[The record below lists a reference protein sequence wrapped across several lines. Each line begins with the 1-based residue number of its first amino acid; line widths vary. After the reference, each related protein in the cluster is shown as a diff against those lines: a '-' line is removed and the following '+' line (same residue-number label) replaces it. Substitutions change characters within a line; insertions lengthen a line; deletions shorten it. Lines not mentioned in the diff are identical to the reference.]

1 MEQVHHP
8 KWTNLK
14 IYPELGI
21 LKKEIGLIN
30 DIIEAYSSN
39 INVKINSKNSSLI
52 KENLKSFKSFNFNEL
67 VYSDTAYM
75 GSCDI
80 LIAPNIHDD
89 FYRKIE
95 FGDKFIHFSIDA
107 HTLFNKHFSYYFKN
121 GKFEY
126 DNLVCLAM
134 IVRDAGPDFENVLK
148 ANLPH
153 FDRWCILDTGSTD
166 NTQEIIKRVLK
177 DKKGTLYSE
186 PFVNF
191 KVSRNRCL
199 DLAGTVCDFI
209 CTLDDT
215 YILNGDLRKFLTEV
229 RGDVVADSFSLL
241 IQSNDSE
248 YYSNRIIK
256 SRTGLRYI
264 HTIHE
269 VITDQN
275 NNNISIP
282 PEEAYIFDKRSDY
295 METRTIK
302 RKQQDLEMLF
312 KELEEKP
319 DDPRTLYYIAQT
331 YGCMDDEINKAKYFE
346 KRIKQKGYVQEL
358 IDALFELARSYN
370 FTVNPETLQLYE
382 LPVVLTDS
390 QWAVCEG
397 LYLKAY
403 QLDPNR
409 PEPFYFIGI
418 HYYLNREI
426 GKCYVYFKKAFEL
439 GYPVH
444 SQYSLKPTLSYY
456 FLPKFLTEIC
466 YYIENYNLG
475 FQAAE
480 LFLSKN
486 NPQVE
491 SWNTVNNWY
500 LIYKHLKQM
509 PHLTKVAIDQNVFCI
524 VTDGGWEPWT
534 GRDIETKGLG
544 GSETWVIETANSL
557 KDKFNVVVFC
567 KTNCPEF
574 YNGVG
579 YNPINLFSSFIA
591 TTQVEHCIIS
601 RYTEYVPVALKGHVK
616 KVYVIFHDLLP
627 PDIILPVDP
636 KLVCL
641 FGLTEWHKNYI
652 KNIFPQFRVESSYY
666 GINEIAP
673 VKEKIK
679 NSFIYSSFPNRG
691 LVVLLRMWK
700 NIKEILPDA
709 ILNVYCDLDHAWTNQ
724 VAPEM
729 MKEIKETIHQ
739 EQVVLHGWVSKSDLM
754 DAWNRT
760 DYWLYPCIFEET
772 FCLTALEAAISK
784 TRVITNGLA
793 GLAETAKYGIIV
805 PGDPFSREW
814 QNKILEQLK
823 SEYYPDSLIEQ
834 NYTFAKSLS
843 WKKQTDKLIN
853 LIDYDNKLVY

>member
-1 MEQVHHP
+1 M
-8 KWTNLK
+8 
-14 IYPELGI
+14 
-21 LKKEIGLIN
+21 
-30 DIIEAYSSN
+30 
-39 INVKINSKNSSLI
+39 KN
-52 KENLKSFKSFNFNEL
+52 
-67 VYSDTAYM
+67 
-75 GSCDI
+75 
-80 LIAPNIHDD
+80 
-89 FYRKIE
+89 
-95 FGDKFIHFSIDA
+95 FG
-107 HTLFNKHFSYYFKN
+107 YYFKN
-121 GKFEY
+121 GKFKY
-126 DNLVCLAM
+126 DNLICLAM

-153 FDRWCILDTGSTD
+153 FDRWCILDTGSID

-215 YILNGDLRKFLTEV
+215 YVLNGNLRKFLTEV
-229 RGDVVADSFSLL
+229 RGDIVADSFSLL

-256 SRTGLRYI
+256 SRTRLRYI
-264 HTIHE
+264 YTIHE

-275 NNNISIP
+275 NTNITIP

-295 METRTIK
+295 MQSRTLT
-302 RKQQDLEMLF
+302 RKQQDLHLLF

-331 YGCMDDEINKAKYFE
+331 YGCVNDDINKVKYFE

-370 FTVNPETLQLYE
+370 FTVNPETLEYYDKNH
-382 LPVVLTDS
+382 VLTDS
-390 QWAVCEG
+390 QWKRCEE
-397 LYLKAY
+397 LYLQAY
-403 QLDPNR
+403 KLDTGR
-409 PEPFYFIGI
+409 PDSLYFIGI
-418 HYYLNREI
+418 HYYLNREMEN
-426 GKCYVYFKKAFEL
+426 CYVNFKKAFEI
-439 GYPVH
+439 GYPVA

-456 FLPKFLTEIC
+456 FLPKFLTEVC
-466 YYIENYNLG
+466 YYTENYNLG

-486 NPQVE
+486 KPGVD

-509 PHLTKVAIDQNVFCI
+509 PHPTRIAIDQGKVFCI

-544 GSETWVIETANSL
+544 GSETWVVETARNL
-557 KDKFNVVVFC
+557 MDKFKVVVFC
-567 KTNCPEF
+567 RTDRPEF
-574 YNGVG
+574 YQGVG
-579 YNPINLFSSFIA
+579 YNPINMFASFAA
-591 TTQVEHCIIS
+591 TTKIDHCIIS
-601 RYTEYVPVALKGHVK
+601 RYTEYVPVALKGHTK
-616 KVYVIFHDLLP
+616 NVYVIFHDILEP
-627 PDIILPVDP
+627 EIILPVDP

-641 FGLTEWHKNYI
+641 FGLTDWHKNYI
-652 KNIFPQFRVESSYY
+652 KNIFPQFKVHSSYY
-666 GINEIAP
+666 GINEIVPA
-673 VKEKIK
+673 KEKIK

-691 LVVLLRMWK
+691 LVVLLRMWPR
-700 NIKEILPDA
+700 IKEILPGA
-709 ILNVYCDLDHAWTNQ
+709 VLNVYCDLDHEWTNK

-729 MKEIKETIHQ
+729 MREIKETIHQ
-739 EQVVLHGWVSKSDLM
+739 EQVVLHGWVSKLSLM
-754 DAWNRT
+754 DAWNKT

-793 GLAETAKYGIIV
+793 GLAETAKYGITI
-805 PGDPFSREW
+805 PGDPMTQEW

-823 SEYYPDSLIEQ
+823 SEAVIYPDSLLEQ
-834 NYTFAKSLS
+834 NYSFAKSLS
-843 WKKQTDKLIN
+843 WKNQTDKLIN
-853 LIDYDNKLVY
+853 FVDYDNKVVC